1 MGAAAVGDDDSEGPS
16 QSCDFIWGLVELMTA
31 YEAKVTLARRWGGG
45 AAITCS
51 PHINV
56 TASVNPTDRS
66 TEFKEALTEG
76 HVRCLTR

>member
-45 AAITCS
+45 GDHMLP
-51 PHINV
+51 PH
-56 TASVNPTDRS
+56 
-66 TEFKEALTEG
+66 
-76 HVRCLTR
+76 